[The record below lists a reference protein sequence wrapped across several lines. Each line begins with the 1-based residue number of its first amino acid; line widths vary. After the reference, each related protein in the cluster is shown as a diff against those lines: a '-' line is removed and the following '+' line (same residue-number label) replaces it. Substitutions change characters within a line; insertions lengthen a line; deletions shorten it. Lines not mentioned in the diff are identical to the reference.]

1 MNLKR
6 KIQHPPLPG
15 LKFRAAAGE
24 LVAPLRRNL
33 RIEALAVVCLMALFG
48 TRTSLAQNTAS
59 TGVSINATVIQGLTL
74 IVSGGPLSLGTIVA
88 GTTPA
93 AIDPQKSSVLFTVTG
108 NGGSAVKV
116 SYSNVTM
123 NGPSGA
129 TLTFTPNVYGSSSA
143 TGQGSSTGVTSG
155 TTVNLSGTTGS
166 EGDYYLW
173 LGGSLGTVS
182 TGQTTGAYNGTFTMT
197 VSY

>member
-1 MNLKR
+1 MRKR
-6 KIQHPPLPG
+6 QNHILTGSRPG
-15 LKFRAAAGE
+15 TGSGEFLTPVNRKLRAAA
-24 LVAPLRRNL
+24 
-33 RIEALAVVCLMALFG
+33 LAIISFVVLFS
-48 TRTSLAQNTAS
+48 TRTSFAQNTAS
-59 TGVSINATVIQGLTL
+59 TGVAINATVIQGLTL

-93 AIDPQKSSVLFTVTG
+93 AIDPQKSSILFTVTG

-129 TLTFTPNVYGSSSA
+129 TLTFTPNVYGSSSS
-143 TGQGSSTGVTSG
+143 TGQGSSTGVSSG
-155 TTVNLSGTTGS
+155 TTINLSGSTGS

-173 LGGSLGTVS
+173 LGGSLGTVP